1 MIKRMQAF
9 STFLVLVSMMVVSA
23 LATATY
29 KDARHEA
36 AISTLQATYAKQQ
49 ARAAADTIAR
59 LQAAQSKADAL
70 TRQLQSKAS
79 ANAATTQKANHE
91 ITRHTVGR
99 ICLSSGAVSVLNSA
113 ISADASPH
121 LPAST
126 TGALRAG
133 AATPADTNI
142 ATDTNVASWA
152 VTARS
157 MYATCRDRLDA
168 LIDYHLSN

>member
-1 MIKRMQAF
+1 MIKRIQAF
-9 STFLVLVSMMVVSA
+9 TTFLFLVSMMVVSA

-70 TRQLQSKAS
+70 TRQLQFKAS
-79 ANAATTQKANHE
+79 ANAATTQKATHE
-91 ITRHTVGR
+91 ITRHTVGSA
-99 ICLSSGAVSVLNSA
+99 CLSAGAVSMLNSTIA
-113 ISADASPH
+113 ADASPH
-121 LPAST
+121 LPEPVASP
-126 TGALRAG
+126 AAAG
-133 AATPADTNI
+133 GSAPPDPNI
-142 ATDTNVASWA
+142 ATDTDVARWV
-152 VTARS
+152 VTSRS
-157 MYATCRDRLDA
+157 MYATCRERLDA